1 MRDYYFKDGKA
12 SKINGLE
19 LIVYQYENLYMTNF
33 KYKNLNIDIETS
45 NITEEELLAL
55 LQSIIK

>member
-1 MRDYYFKDGKA
+1 
-12 SKINGLE
+12 
-19 LIVYQYENLYMTNF
+19 MTEF

-45 NITEEELLAL
+45 DITEAELAAL